1 MKLNIIF
8 LGLIV
13 LHPLIGCASSPSAKV
28 TLDVVDQKTGLA
40 LSNASARTS
49 FLLNSSWSQ
58 PEQYQEVE
66 EVTDGIGKCTLTGN
80 DLDHYFNVR
89 VFADG
94 YYESQVRV
102 ESTKINRVLNRW
114 EPWNPTIEV
123 KMRPKK
129 NPVPM
134 IVKRIE
140 SLKIPA
146 WDQPVGF
153 DLEKADW
160 VEPHGKGTQADFFVN
175 MHRRFEHSSDY
186 DAIARI
192 TFPNDGDGI
201 QLYEIP
207 EEFKNSS
214 YQFPYEAPMEG
225 FQDILVLERHAT
237 LRKTECSFN
246 PDKDMYMFRVRTKM
260 DEQGKL
266 VSACYG
272 RVDRRIEIGW
282 GEVFDFEY
290 HFNPVLNE
298 RSLEWNGENLLKK

>member
-1 MKLNIIF
+1 MRVIS
-8 LGLIV
+8 V
-13 LHPLIGCASSPSAKV
+13 LLIGALSSGCVSGDPAASKFTVRVIDAE
-28 TLDVVDQKTGLA
+28 TGLPVTNA
-40 LSNASARTS
+40 MVQTIFEHQYDSWGNKPSIVDRRNDPVDSNGEVVFEGRCIHGGAGGAASAEDYYSAHEGR
-49 FLLNSSWSQ
+49 SSKKN
-58 PEQYQEVE
+58 
-66 EVTDGIGKCTLTGN
+66 IL
-80 DLDHYFNVR
+80 
-89 VFADG
+89 
-94 YYESQVRV
+94 
-102 ESTKINRVLNRW
+102 LNRW

-192 TFPNDGDGI
+192 TFPNEGDGI

-225 FQDILVLERHAT
+225 FQDTLVLERHAT